1 MDILEKIAVRNV
13 TQNVE
18 AVIFTVAFAI
28 LDVNQDGTE
37 KTVLKVLFF
46 AKKQNKKQK
55 HTFYVVSGLFPVLS
69 IFIAFLFCQLS
80 QTKLLTVQE
89 NGSTFLPNTLVPSI
103 QYKQN
108 NVLNLSFVKVS
119 CI

>member
-18 AVIFTVAFAI
+18 AVIFTVAYAI
-28 LDVNQDGTE
+28 LDVNQDGKE
-37 KTVLKVLFF
+37 RTVLKVLFF
-46 AKKQNKKQK
+46 CKKQKSKNKKQK

-80 QTKLLTVQE
+80 QTKLLKL
-89 NGSTFLPNTLVPSI
+89 FRKMALPFFPTLWYLVYNI
-103 QYKQN
+103 N
-108 NVLNLSFVKVS
+108 RTMF
-119 CI
+119 

>member
-28 LDVNQDGTE
+28 LDVNQDGKE
-37 KTVLKVLFF
+37 RTVLKVLFF
-46 AKKQNKKQK
+46 VKKKTKTNR
-55 HTFYVVSGLFPVLS
+55 TICVVSGLFLVLS

-80 QTKLLTVQE
+80 QTKLLKL
-89 NGSTFLPNTLVPSI
+89 FRKMALPFFPTLWYLVYNI
-103 QYKQN
+103 NKT
-108 NVLNLSFVKVS
+108 LF
-119 CI
+119 